1 MNYPNTTTLHPITR
15 RAARLSGQRGMTILE
30 IMIVTIIIAM
40 IAAGVAVAVWPQY
53 LKAQINAAKSDVA
66 AVRAA
71 VQLFV
76 AENPGKCPEAKQLQE
91 ENYLDKSKRA
101 EDPWG
106 SEFVIK
112 CSDGDVQVYS
122 MGPDSQDNTEDD
134 IGRSAED

>member
-1 MNYPNTTTLHPITR
+1 
-15 RAARLSGQRGMTILE
+15 MTILE

-53 LKAQINAAKSDVA
+53 KKAQVNAAKSDVA

-91 ENYLDKSKRA
+91 ESYLDKSKRA

-106 SEFVIK
+106 NEFVIK

-122 MGPDSQDNTEDD
+122 MGPDGQDNTEDD